1 MDNGGNLK
9 RKSACKLVELN
20 VVCKET
26 QLSRKQEY
34 QDNLFILCYLKGIK
48 KYKNKELG
56 NKLLQIVPITTLDFC
71 GINKCGSATLLRSAE
86 LISANQVS

>member
-1 MDNGGNLK
+1 MDNDGNLK
-9 RKSACKLVELN
+9 RKFGCKLVELN

-71 GINKCGSATLLRSAE
+71 GIN
-86 LISANQVS
+86 